1 MRYYKLTIISY
12 ILVILASISF
22 ITAGCGG
29 GGNGVGIGTTLW
41 WLDKNDNNNSTSE
54 TSIKGPMFV
63 SAIAENNGT
72 KLFLTF
78 DKELKPEGLAAGDF
92 TILMNSKTIE
102 VTLAKLNSDPK
113 VVELTLSR
121 TVLFGQPVTVAYTKG
136 SASGTNGKHLD
147 SFLPAAVINNVISG
161 DIADGEYA
169 VTATAPV
176 TDGQI
181 QYVSGTTMS
190 VIIVRTTG
198 ENLIYNNGQNFNA
211 LKDYMSVTSNGL
223 SAGDKITAANG
234 KVTGLEISGLNIEGN
249 ERTFSLK
256 ADTLKIGPVKNFKK
270 LIIAGDSTGNII
282 AENYTANYGDVII
295 TGTKNGDLT
304 LTGVARVIVG
314 HNSIPGNILGT
325 TKLISNNNN
334 YKPELTVSGSG
345 TLSGPVTLSS
355 GTFFMQSGASAV
367 NEPIIIDNDV
377 SITILKSTAV
387 KGLIFKENGRGS
399 LSLDTAVPID
409 ITDASYDF
417 NNSKFSIYFSADIPE
432 LLITQKDTAPRAISG
447 NFEKIPS
454 QIGFGLISWEFGT
467 TYTENKIAYSINSG
481 EKTIKLSSPKGGMG
495 LNVQRPTSMPGVV
508 PSKGCKVYSIALD
521 RFDNLYIGGSFNQNG
536 TVNLAKWDGSSWS
549 SPGNLDGDCRKLL
562 TDNAGNLYAGG
573 EFTNAGGTS
582 ANKIAKWNGSS
593 WSALGSGLDGTC
605 YSIATDSA
613 GNVYAGGSFTQAGGN
628 PANYIAKWDGS
639 SWSALG
645 SGLNGT
651 CYSITID
658 GAGNIYAGGEF
669 NQAGGKSAKSIA
681 KWDGSNW
688 SALGGGLIGSCHSIA
703 IDGGNIYATDNGNNH
718 VIDSP
723 PKIKKWDG
731 SSWSDHIILNQMAE
745 LNKILVDDGNIYV
758 GGQGFNSQYNAKYCY
773 YKSYRSSLNFGQ
785 TYGIINDIAID
796 KTRRIIYCGGSV
808 TAYDIEYN
816 KSYGVVK
823 DYY

>member
-12 ILVILASISF
+12 VLVILASISF
-22 ITAGCGG
+22 ITTGCGG

-54 TSIKGPMFV
+54 TTIKGPIFV

-92 TILMNSKTIE
+92 TILMNNKTIE

-113 VVELTLSR
+113 VVELALSR

-190 VIIVRTTG
+190 VIIVRTAG

-234 KVTGLEISGLNIEGN
+234 KVTGLEISGLNIEGT

-409 ITDASYDF
+409 ITDASCSIY
-417 NNSKFSIYFSADIPE
+417 SSLLSIYFSADIPE

-447 NFEKIPS
+447 KIANVFSP
-454 QIGFGLISWEFGT
+454 IGYGMISWYFSTGGNNGNE
-467 TYTENKIAYSINSG
+467 IAYSINSG
-481 EKTIKLSSPKGGMG
+481 EKTIKLTSLKNRTG
-495 LNVQRPTSMPGVV
+495 LNVRCHTGMPGVI
-508 PSKGCKVYSIALD
+508 SSADCKVYSLALD
-521 RFDNLYIGGSFNQNG
+521 RSDNLYIGGSFNQNG
-536 TVNLAKWDGSSWS
+536 TVNLAKWDGSNWS
-549 SPGNLDGDCRKLL
+549 SPGSLDGTCRKLL
-562 TDNAGNLYAGG
+562 TDNDGNLYAGG

-593 WSALGSGLDGTC
+593 WSALGSGLNGTC
-605 YSIATDSA
+605 YSIATDGAGNVYAGGSFTQAGGIPANYIAKWDGSNWSALGSGLSSTCYSIAIDSA
-613 GNVYAGGSFTQAGGN
+613 GNVYAGGSFTQAGGKS
-628 PANYIAKWDGS
+628 ANYIAKWDVSSS
-639 SWSALG
+639 SWSAL
-645 SGLNGT
+645 SGLYHT
-651 CYSITID
+651 CY
-658 GAGNIYAGGEF
+658 
-669 NQAGGKSAKSIA
+669 
-681 KWDGSNW
+681 
-688 SALGGGLIGSCHSIA
+688 SIA
-703 IDGGNIYATDNGNNH
+703 IDGANIYATDY
-718 VIDSP
+718 D
-723 PKIKKWDG
+723 KCKKWGG
-731 SSWSDHIILNQMAE
+731 SSWSDLYSYKDNIRIIE
-745 LNKILVDDGNIYV
+745 LNKILVDDGKIYIGGV
-758 GGQGFNSQYNAKYCY
+758 GRD
-773 YKSYRSSLNFGQ
+773 SYVAEVHSYLKWDGSYWQSGRVFGI
-785 TYGIINDIAID
+785 TYDIAID
-796 KTRRIIYCGGSV
+796 KTRRIIYCGG
-808 TAYDIEYN
+808 DI
-816 KSYGVVK
+816 KSNETYYGVVR